1 MWPIAAERENR
12 WCHQIFWH
20 TIELGFDREQ
30 HMIVIR
36 GYQQRAIPLHIGG
49 PFMDDLDIPQNATP
63 TLTGLDTPGADSPPL
78 TGPAPSKRKV
88 LTSEQ
93 REAKNAKA
101 KARRAAKSNISTDSS
116 PDSPAESDSTMS
128 TSKKAK
134 GKTAAPKKAKQTK
147 PAKVAKPAK
156 TAKKA
161 NAVKAKTNGH
171 SAGPRGEKTKEIAR
185 LLQRKTGCTAA

>member
-1 MWPIAAERENR
+1 
-12 WCHQIFWH
+12 
-20 TIELGFDREQ
+20 
-30 HMIVIR
+30 
-36 GYQQRAIPLHIGG
+36 
-49 PFMDDLDIPQNATP
+49 MDDLDIPQNATP

-147 PAKVAKPAK
+147 AAKVAKPAK

-185 LLQRKTGCTAA
+185 LLQRKTGCTAAEVLEATGWPSVSMPAMAKACGLKLRKEKVKGSGERTHYFGS